1 MEIKVLRINKGI
13 DIPAVIDKGDWI
25 DLRLSE
31 ETTLKAPYATM
42 LKRKSSDGEIER
54 TRNVIF
60 DFQLL
65 PLGVAMQ
72 LPEGFEAMVLPR
84 SSTFKK
90 YGILQVN
97 SEGVIDNSYCGN
109 NDEWK
114 MPVIACQDITIPANE
129 RICQFRIQLS
139 QKATLWQKLKWL
151 FSNKIKLVEVDQLS
165 DVDRDGF
172 GSTGNQ

>member
-13 DIPAVIDKGDWI
+13 DVPAIIDKGDWI

-31 ETTLKAPYATM
+31 EATLKAPYATM

-60 DFQLL
+60 DFRLL

-114 MPVIACQDITIPANE
+114 MPVIAYKDITIPANE

-165 DVDRDGF
+165 DTNRDGF

>member
-13 DIPAVIDKGDWI
+13 DVPAIIDKGDWI

-31 ETTLKAPYATM
+31 EATLKAPYATM

-60 DFQLL
+60 DFRLL

-114 MPVIACQDITIPANE
+114 MPVIAYKDITIPANE

-139 QKATLWQKLKWL
+139 QKATLWQKLKWV

-165 DVDRDGF
+165 DTNRDGF

>member
-13 DIPAVIDKGDWI
+13 DMPAIIDKGDWI

-31 ETTLKAPYATM
+31 EATLKAPYATM

-65 PLGVAMQ
+65 PLGVAML

-114 MPVIACQDITIPANE
+114 MPVIAYKDITIPANE

-139 QKATLWQKLKWL
+139 QKATLWQKLKWV

-165 DVDRDGF
+165 DTNRDGF